1 MFKIL
6 FVCVRVLGV
15 GWGVDGSWMPLPT
28 RPKRYCDPVPLVRRI
43 IPDIS
48 LYFFKKKTSPST
60 RTIDV
65 LLHENCDAG
74 EELEALYFAASLR
87 TDLDLRCNSS
97 SISPTIAVSSI
108 GVFDPS
114 VASEAELTRYLEGVK
129 TQVDGTFQG
138 FRSKLAH
145 AGWDVQR
152 HHFDSKEF
160 RFSVKSAD
168 DGTHRD

>member
-1 MFKIL
+1 
-6 FVCVRVLGV
+6 
-15 GWGVDGSWMPLPT
+15 MPLPT

-48 LYFFKKKTSPST
+48 LYFFLKKTSPST